1 MFNYLI
7 TLILHKGFWD
17 PDGVYFNRHGYDIH
31 GGKYDE
37 EGTYIPG
44 KGWDYQNNC
53 YFDEYDD
60 GDDIDEYEDN
70 DVGVDDDYGY
80 GNINMDDIEDEEQ
93 YLKVADDVEKMKVD
107 KNEAK
112 ELGIKIDNEDNKEV
126 KKEDKKEVKKE
137 VKKEEQK
144 TNKEEPKKKSK
155 LAQLLG

>member
-1 MFNYLI
+1 MFNNLI
-7 TLILHKGFWD
+7 NLILKGFWD

-31 GGKYDE
+31 GGMYND

-60 GDDIDEYEDN
+60 GDDVDEYEDN

-93 YLKVADDVEKMKVD
+93 YLKVDDVEKMKID

-112 ELGIKIDNEDNKEV
+112 ELGIKIDNEDKKEN
-126 KKEDKKEVKKE
+126 KKEDKKEDK
-137 VKKEEQK
+137 
-144 TNKEEPKKKSK
+144 KEEPKKKSK
-155 LAQLLG
+155 LALLLG